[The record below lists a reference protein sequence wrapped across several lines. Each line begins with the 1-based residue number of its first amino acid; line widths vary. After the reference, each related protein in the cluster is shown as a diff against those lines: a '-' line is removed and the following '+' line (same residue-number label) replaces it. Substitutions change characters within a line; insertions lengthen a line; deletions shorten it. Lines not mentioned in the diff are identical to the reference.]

1 LRPEAVLLDI
11 GLPGM
16 DGYEVCQRIRQTPTH
31 AGVLLIAVTGYSSQA
46 DIQRAMAAG
55 FDGHLAKPAT
65 PGQIAEALLRHDR
78 RRSQ

>member
-1 LRPEAVLLDI
+1 
-11 GLPGM
+11 M
-16 DGYEVCQRIRQTPTH
+16 DGYELCQRIRQAPTH
-31 AGVLLIAVTGYSSQA
+31 AQVLLIAVTGYSSQA

-55 FDGHLAKPAT
+55 FDSHLSKPAT